1 LVFTAVDVV
10 RVVEPLGREVDD
22 DGRPDVFV
30 LLVERLLD
38 DVDGRTH
45 ELVELVKRLR
55 DVDDGRAVVVR
66 EVEVVVLGVAV
77 VVREF
82 VVVADVV
89 VALRVVV
96 DVVGRAGNVVDL
108 RASEVVRVVVDCVVR
123 RDVEAGA
130 VVVVAGRRVVVV
142 VDCVRVV
149 GLSAL

>member
-1 LVFTAVDVV
+1 M
-10 RVVEPLGREVDD
+10 
-22 DGRPDVFV
+22 
-30 LLVERLLD
+30 
-38 DVDGRTH
+38 
-45 ELVELVKRLR
+45 
-55 DVDDGRAVVVR
+55 
-66 EVEVVVLGVAV
+66 VVLGVAV

>member
-1 LVFTAVDVV
+1 M

-22 DGRPDVFV
+22 DGRIDVFV

-38 DVDGRTH
+38 DVDGRTD
-45 ELVELVKRLR
+45 ELVERLL

>member
-1 LVFTAVDVV
+1 MVFTAVDVV

-22 DGRPDVFV
+22 DGRTDVFV

-38 DVDGRTH
+38 DVDGRTD
-45 ELVELVKRLR
+45 ELVERLL
-55 DVDDGRAVVVR
+55 DVDDGRAVVVH

-89 VALRVVV
+89 VVLRVVV

>member
-1 LVFTAVDVV
+1 M

-22 DGRPDVFV
+22 DGRTDVFV

-38 DVDGRTH
+38 DVDGRTD
-45 ELVELVKRLR
+45 ELVELVELVERLR

>member
-1 LVFTAVDVV
+1 MAVDVV

-22 DGRPDVFV
+22 DGRTDVFV

-38 DVDGRTH
+38 DVDGRTDEFV
-45 ELVELVKRLR
+45 ELVERLL

-66 EVEVVVLGVAV
+66 EVEVVVFGVAV

-96 DVVGRAGNVVDL
+96 DVVGCAGNVVDL

-130 VVVVAGRRVVVV
+130 VVVVAGRRVV
-142 VDCVRVV
+142 DCVRVV

>member
-1 LVFTAVDVV
+1 M

-22 DGRPDVFV
+22 DGRTDVFV

-38 DVDGRTH
+38 DVDGRTD
-45 ELVELVKRLR
+45 ELVERLL

-66 EVEVVVLGVAV
+66 EVEVVVFGVAV

>member
-1 LVFTAVDVV
+1 M

-22 DGRPDVFV
+22 DGRTDVFV

-38 DVDGRTH
+38 DVDGRTD
-45 ELVELVKRLR
+45 ELVELVERL
-55 DVDDGRAVVVR
+55 R
-66 EVEVVVLGVAV
+66 EVEVIVLGVAV

-96 DVVGRAGNVVDL
+96 DVVRRAGNVVDL

-142 VDCVRVV
+142 IDCVRVV

>member
-1 LVFTAVDVV
+1 MAVDVV
-10 RVVEPLGREVDD
+10 RVVELLGREVDD
-22 DGRPDVFV
+22 DGRTDVFA

-38 DVDGRTH
+38 DVDGRTD
-45 ELVELVKRLR
+45 ELVERLL

-66 EVEVVVLGVAV
+66 EVEVVVFGVAV

-82 VVVADVV
+82 VADVV
-89 VALRVVV
+89 VVLRVVV
-96 DVVGRAGNVVDL
+96 EVVGRAGNVVDL

-130 VVVVAGRRVVVV
+130 VVVVAGRRVVVG

>member
-1 LVFTAVDVV
+1 M
-10 RVVEPLGREVDD
+10 RVVELLGREVDD
-22 DGRPDVFV
+22 DGRTDELVEF
-30 LLVERLLD
+30 VERLL
-38 DVDGRTH
+38 
-45 ELVELVKRLR
+45 

-66 EVEVVVLGVAV
+66 EVEVVVFGFAV

-89 VALRVVV
+89 VVLRVVV
-96 DVVGRAGNVVDL
+96 DEVGRAGNVVDL

-123 RDVEAGA
+123 RNVEAGA

-142 VDCVRVV
+142 VVVDCVRVV

>member
-1 LVFTAVDVV
+1 M
-10 RVVEPLGREVDD
+10 
-22 DGRPDVFV
+22 
-30 LLVERLLD
+30 
-38 DVDGRTH
+38 
-45 ELVELVKRLR
+45 
-55 DVDDGRAVVVR
+55 
-66 EVEVVVLGVAV
+66 VVLGVAV

-142 VDCVRVV
+142 VVVDCVRVV

>member
-1 LVFTAVDVV
+1 MQRRKTARITRLLRTAV
-10 RVVEPLGREVDD
+10 
-22 DGRPDVFV
+22 F
-30 LLVERLLD
+30 
-38 DVDGRTH
+38 
-45 ELVELVKRLR
+45 
-55 DVDDGRAVVVR
+55 
-66 EVEVVVLGVAV
+66 GVAV

-130 VVVVAGRRVVVV
+130 VVVVVGRRVVVV

>member
-1 LVFTAVDVV
+1 MVVDVV

-22 DGRPDVFV
+22 DGRTDVFV

-38 DVDGRTH
+38 DVDGRTD
-45 ELVELVKRLR
+45 ELVELVERLL

-82 VVVADVV
+82 VADVV